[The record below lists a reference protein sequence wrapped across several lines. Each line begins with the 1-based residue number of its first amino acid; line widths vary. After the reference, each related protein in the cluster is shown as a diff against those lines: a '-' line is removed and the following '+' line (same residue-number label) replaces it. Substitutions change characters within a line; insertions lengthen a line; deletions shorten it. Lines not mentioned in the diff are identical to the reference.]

1 MLGTGIH
8 KMNKNTHNPYIRGAY
23 GLVKETNTIKYHTV
37 NCIAVISDTKEK
49 YILLRDEENRS
60 LRD

>member
-1 MLGTGIH
+1 
-8 KMNKNTHNPYIRGAY
+8 MNKNTHNPYIRGAY

-37 NCIAVISDTKEK
+37 NCIVINDMKEK
-49 YILLRDEENRS
+49 NILLRDEENRS

>member
-1 MLGTGIH
+1 
-8 KMNKNTHNPYIRGAY
+8 MNKNTHNPYIRGAY